1 MTLDDA
7 QLTERRA
14 ARLSQLLAGADPGP
28 RALAYPDKRIAAA
41 QVARARRE
49 AVRWR
54 AAAAVAVLVA
64 GSTLVPPVRAW
75 IAGAAKSVWESL
87 SAPPAAA
94 PAPEVVEPP
103 RPVNRVSFVPAQGA
117 FIVDVAARQ
126 ASGRIVIERAA
137 GISASA
143 EVQGTASG
151 AELQVLPTGLR
162 IVNNPSATADYV
174 VRVPATI
181 QRVQL
186 RLGRERGVWTDS
198 AAIDR
203 RFVVELGRT
212 APSRPLQ
219 D

>member
-7 QLTERRA
+7 PMTARRT
-14 ARLSQLLAGADPGP
+14 ARLSQLLAAADPAP
-28 RALAYPDKRIAAA
+28 RAFAYPDKRIAAA

-75 IAGAAKSVWESL
+75 ITGAARSVWESL

-94 PAPEVVEPP
+94 PAPVVMEPP

-126 ASGRIVIERAA
+126 ASGRIVIERAT
-137 GISASA
+137 GMSASV
-143 EVQGTASG
+143 EVQGAAPS

-162 IVNNPSATADYV
+162 IVNSPAATADYL

-203 RFVVELGRT
+203 RFVVQLGRRVP
-212 APSRPLQ
+212 ARSLQ